1 MSVAGLFDMLAQL
14 QPHRRLAQ
22 ELGQRGLAQLDGL
35 AARVSSIKFEQVEG
49 EQHGLDFDRPPVT
62 QPIEYRNAILSAD
75 HDLAVEQA

>member
-35 AARVSSIKFEQVEG
+35 AARVSSMHDGQ
-49 EQHGLDFDRPPVT
+49 
-62 QPIEYRNAILSAD
+62 LSWPTAD
-75 HDLAVEQA
+75 AMFG